1 MYKKISK
8 ILGLLILT
16 IALMRIYHK
25 LNTNKIF
32 ESLSNKNNII
42 LMGDSIFKNDPYV
55 EKGESVGDLLQDKQ
69 GNSIVVAE
77 DGAVIDDLDYQ
88 FSKIPNN
95 LDNKNTKI
103 IVSVGGNDILERY
116 ALSDISKT
124 DYVDRI
130 FSKYKGKIDEL
141 RDSCHCEFILCNI
154 YYPKSKEYKRY
165 YNLIEKWN
173 DKLERYAKKNKLKV
187 LNIDDTVNKKNHFT
201 NDIEPSAKG
210 SKIITNNILSL

>member
-1 MYKKISK
+1 MYKKIFS

-16 IALMRIYHK
+16 ISLMRIYSS
-25 LNTNKIF
+25 LNTNSLL
-32 ESLSNKNNII
+32 EALSNKNNII

-69 GNSIVVAE
+69 GNSIVIAE

-116 ALSDISKT
+116 ALSDTSKT

-130 FSKYKGKIDEL
+130 FSKYKGKINEL
-141 RDSCHCEFILCNI
+141 RDSCDCEFILCNI
-154 YYPKSKEYKRY
+154 YYPKSENYERY
-165 YNLIEKWN
+165 YDLIEKWN
-173 DKLERYAKKNKLKV
+173 DKLERYAKKNKLKI
-187 LNIDDTVNKKNHFT
+187 LNIDDTVDKKSYFT
-201 NDIEPSAKG
+201 HDIEPSAKG
-210 SKIITNNILSL
+210 GKIITNNILSL

>member
-1 MYKKISK
+1 MYKKIFS

-16 IALMRIYHK
+16 IALMRIYCN
-25 LNTNKIF
+25 LNTNSLL
-32 ESLSNKNNII
+32 EALSNKNNIV

-69 GNSIVVAE
+69 GNSIVIAE

-88 FSKIPNN
+88 FGKIPNN
-95 LDNKNTKI
+95 FDNKNTKI

-116 ALSDISKT
+116 ALSDTSKT
-124 DYVDRI
+124 DYIDRI

-141 RDSCHCEFILCNI
+141 RNSCDCEFILCNI
-154 YYPKSKEYKRY
+154 YYPKSKDYKRY
-165 YNLIEKWN
+165 YKLIEKWN
-173 DKLERYAKKNKLKV
+173 NKLERYAKKNKLKV
-187 LNIDDTVNKKNHFT
+187 LNIDDTINKKSYFT

-210 SKIITNNILSL
+210 GKIITNNILSL